1 MKKYIAL
8 IWLFSLLLPDITNA
22 QTKDE
27 IIVAKAAEKLRLAM
41 ISGDQKELES
51 IIAKKLSYGHSG
63 GYVEDK
69 KEFVEKLVSKKSDFV
84 GISIDDQVISVTR
97 KTAIVRHI
105 LSAETNDNNKPGRVK
120 LKVMLVFIK
129 INGHWKL
136 AARQAVKPI

>member
-1 MKKYIAL
+1 MKKFISL
-8 IWLFSLLLPDITNA
+8 VVLFSFLITTCTQA
-22 QTKDE
+22 QTKAE
-27 IIVAKAAEKLRLAM
+27 NAVARAAEKLRLAM

-51 IIAKKLSYGHSG
+51 IVAKKLSYGHSG

-69 KEFVEKLVSKKSDFV
+69 KEFIDKLVTKKSDFV
-84 GISIDDQVISVTR
+84 GISIDDQVVSVTH

-105 LSAETNDNNKPGRVK
+105 LSAQTNDNNKPGRVK
-120 LKVMLVFIK
+120 LKVMLVFVK

>member
-22 QTKDE
+22 QTKEE